1 MATSVPEQTTPRE
14 TSRALRVVA
23 CELAIE
29 LEAVLV
35 RENQRDNEII
45 VNLVNRINSRKAKID
60 SMTLGAAATRFLRS
74 IRTGVHSS
82 TLRRPGMS
90 GGH

>member
-1 MATSVPEQTTPRE
+1 MAISVQHETTKRE

-29 LEAVLV
+29 LEQALV

-45 VNLVNRINSRKAKID
+45 VNLVNRIKARKSKID
-60 SMTLGAAATRFLRS
+60 AARAMATDLDRS
-74 IRTGVHSS
+74 GRAA
-82 TLRRPGMS
+82 
-90 GGH
+90 